1 MASIGERK
9 ELDDFLKRHPDVEV
23 IDAIYSDLCNLWRG
37 KRLERGDAEKIYD
50 RGLPV
55 AGAVFLIDVTGETS
69 DPGGRGYTDGDPD
82 HLARPIAGS
91 LVPVP
96 WSKRPAAQVMM
107 AFFDLEGR
115 PYDAS
120 PRNLLERVSERLG
133 RRGWR
138 PTIAAELEFYLI
150 DPERTPDGAP
160 QPPVLPGTRQR
171 ARSRQVY
178 SMADLDGYAAVLDAV
193 AMACEIQNIPASVAS
208 SEYAPGQMEIN
219 LRHVDDPVL
228 AADHAVLLQRVVTTL
243 ARRHG
248 MQATFMAKPFP
259 AEEGSGLHY
268 HISLPD
274 RDGRNLFDD
283 GTALGSETLRHA
295 IGGMG
300 ALAAESMAL
309 FAPNVN
315 SYRRFSSG
323 NYGGVSFSWGDNNRT
338 VSVRLPVAD
347 GMAKRLEHR
356 MAGADSNPYLTL
368 AAILAG
374 LDHGIEN
381 RIDPGPPQQG
391 AEAAGGGGD
400 MPHNLR
406 DALDTLAR
414 SERLVDYLGRD
425 YIDLYVAT
433 KRAEMERFMSF
444 PSALEYS
451 WYLGT
456 G

>member
-1 MASIGERK
+1 
-9 ELDDFLKRHPDVEV
+9 
-23 IDAIYSDLCNLWRG
+23 
-37 KRLERGDAEKIYD
+37 
-50 RGLPV
+50 
-55 AGAVFLIDVTGETS
+55 
-69 DPGGRGYTDGDPD
+69 
-82 HLARPIAGS
+82 
-91 LVPVP
+91 
-96 WSKRPAAQVMM
+96 
-107 AFFDLEGR
+107 
-115 PYDAS
+115 
-120 PRNLLERVSERLG
+120 
-133 RRGWR
+133 
-138 PTIAAELEFYLI
+138 
-150 DPERTPDGAP
+150 
-160 QPPVLPGTRQR
+160 
-171 ARSRQVY
+171 
-178 SMADLDGYAAVLDAV
+178 
-193 AMACEIQNIPASVAS
+193 
-208 SEYAPGQMEIN
+208 
-219 LRHVDDPVL
+219 
-228 AADHAVLLQRVVTTL
+228 VTTL

-274 RDGRNLFDD
+274 QDGRNLFDD